1 MKIIRKMCGALFL
14 LAVLLW
20 GCGDEVVYQLKEDAG
35 KQQDVPAAQA
45 EGDAGAVSDGE
56 TAEEPEKS
64 TIVVHVCGAV
74 ARPGVYE
81 LAAGSRAEAAVKE
94 KLEAVKRWKAAGG
107 LTGDA
112 LEESLN
118 QARILTDGEQIR
130 VLTKEE
136 AQNAAAAGQ
145 EGVSGGKIDIN
156 TADISGLVTLNGI
169 GETKAEA
176 IIAYREAHGGF
187 KKIEDI
193 CEVDGI
199 GEKTF
204 EKIKDS
210 ITVS

>member
-81 LAAGSRAEAAVKE
+81 LGAGSRAEAAV
-94 KLEAVKRWKAAGG
+94 KAAGG

>member
-81 LAAGSRAEAAVKE
+81 LAVGSRAEAAV
-94 KLEAVKRWKAAGG
+94 KAAGG

>member
-81 LAAGSRAEAAVKE
+81 LAAGSRAEAAVK
-94 KLEAVKRWKAAGG
+94 AAGG

-136 AQNAAAAGQ
+136 AQNAAGQ

>member
-1 MKIIRKMCGALFL
+1 MKKIRKMCGVLFL
-14 LAVLLW
+14 LTVFLW
-20 GCGDEVVYQLKEDAG
+20 GCGEEVVYQLQEDTGGKENASAVQEEEASG
-35 KQQDVPAAQA
+35 
-45 EGDAGAVSDGE
+45 GASDGE
-56 TAEEPEKS
+56 MAEEPEKS

-74 ARPGVYE
+74 TRPGVYE
-81 LAAGSRAEAAVKE
+81 LAAGSRAEAAV
-94 KLEAVKRWKAAGG
+94 KAAGG

-130 VLTKEE
+130 VLTREE
-136 AQNAAAAGQ
+136 AQNAAAVGQ
-145 EGVSGGKIDIN
+145 EGLSGGKVNIN
-156 TADISGLVTLNGI
+156 TADVSGLITLNGI

-176 IIAYREAHGGF
+176 IVAYREEHGGF
-187 KKIEDI
+187 EKIEDI

>member
-81 LAAGSRAEAAVKE
+81 LAAGSRAEAAVK
-94 KLEAVKRWKAAGG
+94 AAGG
-107 LTGDA
+107 VTGDA

>member
-81 LAAGSRAEAAVKE
+81 LAAGSRAEAAVK
-94 KLEAVKRWKAAGG
+94 AAGG
-107 LTGDA
+107 LTWDA